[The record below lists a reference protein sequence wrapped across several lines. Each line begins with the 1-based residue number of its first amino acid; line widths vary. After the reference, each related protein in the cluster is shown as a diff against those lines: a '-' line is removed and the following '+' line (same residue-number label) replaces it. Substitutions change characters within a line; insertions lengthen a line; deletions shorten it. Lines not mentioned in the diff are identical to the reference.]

1 VNKKATVP
9 GLFTISDDE
18 EFMASGFVP
27 MQELLS
33 AAAAGGYAVPSFC
46 AWTAES
52 MYTILG
58 VATELRAP
66 VILMNGPGEYP
77 LMGPQQMADVAHTV
91 IRRFSVPAALHLD
104 HGNSV
109 AQVCECLEAGY
120 TSVMLDFSQRPY
132 AENAAA
138 LREVVQRAH
147 PRGVTVEGEL
157 GHVGRADKIT
167 TEGSAISTLTEVA
180 EAAAYVAETGLD
192 ALAVSI
198 GNAHGQYTTL
208 PQLDFPRLA
217 AIHEAVSIPLVLH
230 GGSGTPEAD
239 LRRAISLGI
248 AKVNVAT
255 ELMTAMRHSLAA
267 EWQGTSRLWFPVAQA
282 AATRAM
288 VPVIEKW
295 FRWTGAAGRA

>member
-1 VNKKATVP
+1 
-9 GLFTISDDE
+9 
-18 EFMASGFVP
+18 MANSFVP
-27 MQELLS
+27 MKELLS
-33 AAAAGGYAVPSFC
+33 AAVAGGYAVPSFC
-46 AWTAES
+46 GWNAES
-52 MYTILG
+52 MITILS
-58 VATELRAP
+58 VAADLRAP

-91 IRRFSVPAALHLD
+91 LRRFAQPAALHLD

-120 TSVMLDFSQRPY
+120 SSVMLDFSQRPY
-132 AENAAA
+132 AENAGA
-138 LREVVQRAH
+138 LREVVGRAH

-157 GHVGRADKIT
+157 GHVGRADSIT
-167 TEGSAISTLTEVA
+167 TEGSAVSTLTEVA
-180 EAAAYVAETGLD
+180 EAAAYVAETGID

-208 PQLDFPRLA
+208 PQLDFQRLA

-230 GGSGTPEAD
+230 GGSGTPEED

-255 ELMTAMRHSLAA
+255 ELMTAMRQSLVA
-267 EWQGTSRLWFPVAQA
+267 EWQAGSRLWFPVAQA
-282 AATRAM
+282 VATKAL

-295 FRWTGAAGRA
+295 FRWTGAAGRL